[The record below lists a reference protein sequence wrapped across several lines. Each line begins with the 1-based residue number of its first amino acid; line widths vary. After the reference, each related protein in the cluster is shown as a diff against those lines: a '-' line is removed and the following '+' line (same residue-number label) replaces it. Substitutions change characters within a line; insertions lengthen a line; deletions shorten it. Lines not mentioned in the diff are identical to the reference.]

1 MTEIS
6 SKPYLRF
13 YDADMMPE
21 IRYPATPVIE
31 SLRKT
36 ANFFFQL
43 IVTYRLHP
51 LAESYILP
59 F

>member
-21 IRYPATPVIE
+21 IRYPATQ